1 MVRATVPRVTRVTS
15 AAASPQ
21 PRRLALD
28 AATRVRKA
36 EYNDCKDIPLALAE
50 AKDSPNAS
58 TRSQQTNVECNASK
72 TIPIAST
79 PQPSS
84 SGRVPTHLL
93 RTSLSHQSAVR
104 TRAFHTSTSASFPE
118 DDSSSHESRRNIP
131 TSSWSRPPRPSQD
144 ARDDVVPSY
153 YVERKKMRDHI
164 SQRKEEEGGL
174 MAELNAGI
182 LSEGLAAKTRVRDEK
197 IPVEVRL
204 PDGSVAHP
212 SGFTPPTPE
221 TEFHPV
227 AAKVPT
233 EDHPLVATIKQPWDE
248 RDFPVEGSKPIVPD
262 PEKEQEWVKRV
273 VESGNPV
280 LTGVRDINAEKPAPA
295 SSKKTSVEERSNITT
310 SAWDTPTHSLSE
322 NDPDNV
328 VPTFYVERKKQRD
341 QIAER
346 KEEEGGLMAELNAG
360 ILGEDLAA
368 QTREREE
375 KIPVEVSLDDGTIV
389 HPSGFQPPTPE
400 TEFHPLAAKPPDS
413 PKLPWTEVASVR
425 EGAEVDSAKKPGNAR
440 GFHTSAA
447 SYGKLVGV
455 NLSWQDRG
463 RA

>member
-1 MVRATVPRVTRVTS
+1 MVRATVPRVPRSCAVTS
-15 AAASPQ
+15 AAVSPQ
-21 PRRLALD
+21 QPYAPRRLALE
-28 AATRVRKA
+28 AATRIT
-36 EYNDCKDIPLALAE
+36 YNDSAKVLSAVAE
-50 AKDSPNAS
+50 
-58 TRSQQTNVECNASK
+58 TRENSSGPAQSREPCTERNVYNTSSH
-72 TIPIAST
+72 TTYT
-79 PQPSS
+79 PRSS
-84 SGRVPTHLL
+84 SSERVPSHLL
-93 RTSLSHQSAVR
+93 RTTLSPQPALR
-104 TRAFHTSTSASFPE
+104 ARAFHTSASAS
-118 DDSSSHESRRNIP
+118 HQSRKNIP

-204 PDGSVAHP
+204 PDGRVAHP

-248 RDFPVEGSKPIVPD
+248 RDFPVAGAKPIVPD

-273 VESGNPV
+273 AASGNPV
-280 LTGVRDINAEKPAPA
+280 LMGVRDINAETVPGV
-295 SSKKTSVEERSNITT
+295 SKQTSVEERSNITT
-310 SAWDTPTHSLSE
+310 SAWDTPAHSLSQ

-360 ILGEDLAA
+360 ILGEELAA
-368 QTREREE
+368 HTREREE
-375 KIPVEVSLDDGTIV
+375 KIPVEVPLDDGTVV

-413 PKLPWTEVASVR
+413 PKLPWTEVASVK
-425 EGAEVDSAKKPGNAR
+425 EGID
-440 GFHTSAA
+440 
-447 SYGKLVGV
+447 LIGV
-455 NLSWQDRG
+455 RLNWQDRG